1 LAALAIVV
9 ALWVSACAFGMRLL
23 RPRPG
28 LEFAS
33 FLERAVFSSALG
45 LGAAAYLI
53 LALGLAQWFYPW
65 AIGAAFLVPAIVSW
79 RELREL
85 LTGLGR
91 GLRGFRS
98 QPVTIGGAAVTA
110 FLVAMFALMVLG
122 ALAPASQ
129 NDWDGLSYHLAVPK
143 LYLQH
148 HGIHFIGWV
157 SHSNFPFTL
166 EMLYAA
172 GLALHGQAAA
182 KLFHALSGL
191 LLALALLAFGS
202 THWQRRHGA
211 LAAVTLLSAPIV
223 TWEATA
229 AFNDLAAALFTL
241 LSLYAFIN
249 WWSERGARWLP
260 VAAVMCGFAL
270 GIKMNVMALLGFLAV
285 AALYHLTM
293 TRREGAVAGLRAA
306 AILVGIAALV
316 ASPWYI
322 KSYLWTGNPVYPF
335 FYELFGGRY
344 WTAEAARLYRQEQL
358 GFGMG
363 RGPLAFLLAPWNLT
377 MHGGMFDN
385 FPARPRAYSSIGPLF
400 LALPPAL
407 LLLGRLERRVK
418 FLLAYSL
425 IAFGAWF
432 VLSQHLRYAIPLLP
446 PLALCAGYAGSEILR
461 RARKELRPFVL
472 IAIVLVCVMSLGIFT
487 LVVAD
492 GIPAALGRETADAY
506 LSRTLDG
513 LYAMAAVVNS
523 LPPGSKVIMN
533 GETRG
538 FYFDTPYM
546 WGERHHNMIPYDRLR
561 DADQLAR
568 AYAALGV
575 THVLMTTDFLQAVR
589 RRRGKFANLLAE
601 AFDEG
606 RFGEVARRGDFV
618 LLRLR
623 EPSA

>member
-1 LAALAIVV
+1 
-9 ALWVSACAFGMRLL
+9 MRLL

-53 LALGLAQWFYPW
+53 LALGLAQWLYPW
-65 AIGAAFLVPAIVSW
+65 AIIGVFAALAAVAW
-79 RELREL
+79 REVGEL
-85 LTGLGR
+85 LVGVAR

-98 QPVTIGGAAVTA
+98 RPVTVGGAAATV
-110 FLVAMFALMVLG
+110 FLAAMIVLAVLG

-148 HGIHFIGWV
+148 HGVYFIGWL

-182 KLFHALSGL
+182 KLFHALSGM

-211 LAAVTLLSAPIV
+211 LAAVVLLSAPV
-223 TWEATA
+223 VAWEATA

-270 GIKMNVMALLGFLAV
+270 GVKMNALVLVGFLTV
-285 AALYHLTM
+285 AAFYHRLAIE
-293 TRREGAVAGLRAA
+293 RQGAAAGARAA

-344 WTAEAARLYRQEQL
+344 WTAEGARLYREEQL
-358 GFGMG
+358 TFGMG
-363 RGPLAFLLAPWNLT
+363 WKPLAALLLPWNLT
-377 MHGGMFDN
+377 MHGARFSN
-385 FPARPRAYSSIGPLF
+385 FPNRPLIYTSIGPLF
-400 LALPPAL
+400 LALLPAL
-407 LLLGRLERRVK
+407 LLLGKLERRVK
-418 FLLAYSL
+418 FLLIYSL

-432 VLSQHLRYAIPLLP
+432 VLSQHMRYAIPLLP
-446 PLALCAGYAGSEILR
+446 PVALCAGYAGSEILR
-461 RARKELRPFVL
+461 RARKELRPFAL
-472 IAIVLVCVMSLGIFT
+472 IAIVLVCVMSLGIFAF
-487 LVVAD
+487 VVAD
-492 GIPAALGRETADAY
+492 GIPAALGRETEDAY
-506 LSRTLDG
+506 LNRTLNG
-513 LYAMAAVVNS
+513 LYTMAQVVNS
-523 LPPGSKVIMN
+523 LPPGSKVIIHDD
-533 GETRG
+533 TRG
-538 FYFDTPYM
+538 FYFETPYM
-546 WGERHHNMIPYDRLR
+546 WGVGHSYMIRHDLLTGPDDLVRTY
-561 DADQLAR
+561 R
-568 AYAALGV
+568 AHGL
-575 THVLMTTDFLQAVR
+575 THVLMAR
-589 RRRGKFANLLAE
+589 RFFDTVKARRTELADLFADAMDRRELTV
-601 AFDEG
+601 
-606 RFGEVARRGDFV
+606 VARRGDLI
-618 LLRLR
+618 LLRIR
-623 EPSA
+623 HQVRTDRGKH